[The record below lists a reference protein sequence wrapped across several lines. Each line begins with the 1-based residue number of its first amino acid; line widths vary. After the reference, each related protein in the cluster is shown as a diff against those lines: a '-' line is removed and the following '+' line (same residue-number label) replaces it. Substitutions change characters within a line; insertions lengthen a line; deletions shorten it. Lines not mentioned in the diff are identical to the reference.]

1 MADSQDPLATLQR
14 LLENQKTPAEGA
26 MSTQTA
32 EILKQ
37 TPVGTP
43 IEQTSE
49 STHATD
55 STPALTAEEIAL
67 LEKNKEAE
75 DQNKIAEEL
84 DKMRTEIKNSLPYQ
98 QRLAQKQAAEA
109 LSKAK
114 ELEERS
120 RRIIQI
126 KHLDP

>member
-84 DKMRTEIKNSLPYQ
+84 DKMRTEIKNSPPYQ

>member
-84 DKMRTEIKNSLPYQ
+84 DKMRTEIKNSPPYQ

-120 RRIIQI
+120 RRIVQI